1 MPKHKKKENTKSAIP
16 EPVPDKEYREEETEV
31 SGQMPD
37 PEAMEDNEANQEE
50 TLLSDYDLDEK

>member
-1 MPKHKKKENTKSAIP
+1 MPKHKKKENRKSAIP
-16 EPVPDKEYREEETEV
+16 EPIPEKQPREEEPEGI
-31 SGQMPD
+31 GQMPD